1 MYGRSWHVKDNL
13 IRTTQGNFDGEVRP
27 LKPRELSS
35 NLSTGT
41 IYGGIIQRLEYPAF
55 NRSIRVRF
63 PVPLPYKNT
72 LDEARVMIKTLRTWR
87 CPKNY

>member
-1 MYGRSWHVKDNL
+1 MTPMYGLSWHVKENL
-13 IRTTQGNFDGEVRP
+13 IRTTQRNFEGEVRP

-63 PVPLPYKNT
+63 SVPLPYKNT
-72 LDEARVMIKTLRTWR
+72 LA
-87 CPKNY
+87 